1 MFNDKYHLIIEK
13 WYIYITPIFFGY
25 YCNKTRSLFVLTVTD
40 LDKNNLKR
48 REYNSIVN
56 KHSNNL
62 FGYAIKFLRN
72 REDAK
77 DIVQDVFEKLWLNRK
92 KVEIE
97 KAKSWMFTTA
107 HNAMINFSNRKGRV
121 QLTEEFSMYD
131 QGVAPCYNNESNE
144 VVERAVSILPPIQ
157 KSVILL
163 RDLEGY
169 SYKEIGGILN
179 LSDSQ
184 VKVYLFRGRKKIKKQ
199 LKGMIE
205 LV

>member
-1 MFNDKYHLIIEK
+1 M
-13 WYIYITPIFFGY
+13 
-25 YCNKTRSLFVLTVTD
+25 
-40 LDKNNLKR
+40 KR
-48 REYNSIVN
+48 REYNIIVRE
-56 KHSNNL
+56 HSNNL
-62 FGYAIKFLRN
+62 FGYAIKFLHN

-77 DIVQDVFEKLWLNRK
+77 DIVQDVFEKLWVNRR
-92 KVEIE
+92 KVEAD

-107 HNAMINFSNRKGRV
+107 HNAMINFSNRKGRI
-121 QLTEEFSMYD
+121 QLTEEMGKYD
-131 QGVAPCYNNESNE
+131 EGISPCCVADSNQ
-144 VVERAVSILPPIQ
+144 VVERAVSILPPVQ

-169 SYKEIGGILN
+169 SYKEIGVILD
-179 LSDSQ
+179 LTDSQ